1 MGMLAS
7 FSTSCHFQNG
17 LSFLVLTIKKTDKLS
32 DIGLD
37 IGLKSTQ
44 KTFALCKVSF
54 LKLQKKKG
62 YFLRVST
69 DFSETIL

>member
-1 MGMLAS
+1 MLAS
-7 FSTSCHFQNG
+7 FSTSRAIFKTV
-17 LSFLVLTIKKTDKLS
+17 LVLVLTIKKTDKLS

-54 LKLQKKKG
+54 LKLQKKG